1 MTITL
6 GEIVLAQ
13 PILSKL
19 GKLSFRG
26 RAAFVIAKLA
36 KVISAEMEDF
46 NAARDA
52 ILIKYADKDENNKPI
67 IDNGQVH
74 LSDENLAACNSEIQE
89 LLATEVE
96 INASP
101 LMAEWFDDIDITP
114 AEVEALMIFIEE

>member
-96 INASP
+96 NNTSS

>member
-1 MTITL
+1 MTTTL

-46 NAARDA
+46 SAARDA

-89 LLATEVE
+89 LLVTEVE

-101 LMAEWFDDIDITP
+101 LMVEWFDDIDITP
-114 AEVEALMIFIEE
+114 AEVEVLMPFIEE

>member
-6 GEIVLAQ
+6 GEIVLTQ

-36 KVISAEMEDF
+36 KVIGAEMEDF

-74 LSDENLAACNSEIQE
+74 LSDKNLAACNSEIQE

-114 AEVEALMIFIEE
+114 AEVEALMSFIEE

>member
-13 PILSKL
+13 PTLSKL

-96 INASP
+96 INTSP

>member
-13 PILSKL
+13 PTLSKL

-89 LLATEVE
+89 LLVTEVE

-101 LMAEWFDDIDITP
+101 LMVEWFDDIDITP
-114 AEVEALMIFIEE
+114 AEVEALMIFIKE

>member
-13 PILSKL
+13 PTLSKL

-96 INASP
+96 INTSS